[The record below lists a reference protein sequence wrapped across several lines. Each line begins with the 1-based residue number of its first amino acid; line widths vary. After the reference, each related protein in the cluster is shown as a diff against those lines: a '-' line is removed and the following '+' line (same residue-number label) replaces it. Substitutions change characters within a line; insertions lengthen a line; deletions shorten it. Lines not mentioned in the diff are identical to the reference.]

1 MEAKEFNAEVRRIA
15 ARLLEAA
22 PAAEEA
28 APAAEEAPP
37 AVLRGALFAPAVS
50 GMAAKVMSAAQ
61 KSGRR

>member
-1 MEAKEFNAEVRRIA
+1 MKAKEFNAEVRRIA
-15 ARLLEAA
+15 ARLL
-22 PAAEEA
+22 EA